1 MSCKLISESMN
12 LIIVNEET
20 MLDTQEFISKRLSA
34 VKSQRSTGELSELE
48 DLALIIG
55 KPIVSAILCL
65 LAHVNLYNRRQESW
79 VCA

>member
-1 MSCKLISESMN
+1 MN

-55 KPIVSAILCL
+55 MSTVCSAYTSQLTL
-65 LAHVNLYNRRQESW
+65 HSSNRR
-79 VCA
+79 